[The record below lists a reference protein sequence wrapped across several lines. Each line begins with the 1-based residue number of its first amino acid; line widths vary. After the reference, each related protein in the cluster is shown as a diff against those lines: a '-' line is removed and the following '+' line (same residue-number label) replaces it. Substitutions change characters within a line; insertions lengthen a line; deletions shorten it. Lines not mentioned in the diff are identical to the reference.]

1 MKKKYLYLLLRV
13 LVYLLVLG
21 AVLYGLYESPY
32 NPHPHSAEDIR
43 RWVVGFGVWAPLIYV
58 AVYTIRPLL
67 LFPTLLLNLSAG
79 VLFGPWWGILFLLLG
94 GFGCAS
100 FCYLLGRFG
109 GGSWLLRNFGGSW
122 GERLTNYLVGSGSF
136 KKMIILRTVPI
147 FPYDPVSIIAGSV
160 RLPFKIYAAAT
171 VLGMLPGAIA
181 YNFLADAFGTP
192 RFYAALAVTLLALKL
207 LLSREGLEKMLQLDF
222 MQQAMRPD
230 SYKKR
235 RLVSTYYDTADMTLT
250 QHGIAYRVR
259 DKGDGSFEATVKTS
273 RQSKDGLSE
282 RLELNL
288 PLAEAKPELNG
299 FAALGLGYELS
310 ELTPAGV
317 RALFTVDVERI
328 TYILDYA
335 GAVIELAIDKGAIH
349 CGEKSDSIDEVEFE
363 LMSGTVDALLELKER
378 IASQVELRAE
388 ERSKFARGLALL
400 QAK

>member
-1 MKKKYLYLLLRV
+1 M
-13 LVYLLVLG
+13 
-21 AVLYGLYESPY
+21 YGLYESPY

-109 GGSWLLRNFGGSW
+109 GGCWLLRNFGGSW

-192 RFYAALAVTLLALKL
+192 RFYAALAVTLLAF
-207 LLSREGLEKMLQLDF
+207 GI
-222 MQQAMRPD
+222 P
-230 SYKKR
+230 
-235 RLVSTYYDTADMTLT
+235 LVWWQKNSAS
-250 QHGIAYRVR
+250 Q
-259 DKGDGSFEATVKTS
+259 
-273 RQSKDGLSE
+273 
-282 RLELNL
+282 
-288 PLAEAKPELNG
+288 
-299 FAALGLGYELS
+299 ALGSLKNFG
-310 ELTPAGV
+310 
-317 RALFTVDVERI
+317 
-328 TYILDYA
+328 
-335 GAVIELAIDKGAIH
+335 KG
-349 CGEKSDSIDEVEFE
+349 SDNN
-363 LMSGTVDALLELKER
+363 GKEYR
-378 IASQVELRAE
+378 D
-388 ERSKFARGLALL
+388 
-400 QAK
+400 

>member
-21 AVLYGLYESPY
+21 AILYGLYESPY

-109 GGSWLLRNFGGSW
+109 GGCWLLRNFGGSW
-122 GERLTNYLVGSGSF
+122 GERLTHYLVGSGSF

-147 FPYDPVSIIAGSV
+147 FPYDSVSIIAGSV

-192 RFYAALAVTLLALKL
+192 RFYAALAVTLLAF
-207 LLSREGLEKMLQLDF
+207 GI
-222 MQQAMRPD
+222 P
-230 SYKKR
+230 
-235 RLVSTYYDTADMTLT
+235 LVWWQKNSAS
-250 QHGIAYRVR
+250 Q
-259 DKGDGSFEATVKTS
+259 
-273 RQSKDGLSE
+273 
-282 RLELNL
+282 
-288 PLAEAKPELNG
+288 
-299 FAALGLGYELS
+299 ALGSLKNFG
-310 ELTPAGV
+310 
-317 RALFTVDVERI
+317 
-328 TYILDYA
+328 
-335 GAVIELAIDKGAIH
+335 KG
-349 CGEKSDSIDEVEFE
+349 SDNN
-363 LMSGTVDALLELKER
+363 GKEYR
-378 IASQVELRAE
+378 D
-388 ERSKFARGLALL
+388 
-400 QAK
+400 

>member
-1 MKKKYLYLLLRV
+1 MKWFKWFKWCSDGLFTFTKLFGNTACATSSKRRIIDESLKIRGLYEEKIYLFLRV
-13 LVYLLVLG
+13 LGYLLVLG
-21 AVLYGLYESPY
+21 AILYGLYESPY

-58 AVYTIRPLL
+58 VVYTIRPLL

-122 GERLTNYLVGSGSF
+122 GERLTHYLVGSGSF

-192 RFYAALAVTLLALKL
+192 RFYAALAVTLLAF
-207 LLSREGLEKMLQLDF
+207 GI
-222 MQQAMRPD
+222 P
-230 SYKKR
+230 
-235 RLVSTYYDTADMTLT
+235 LVWWQKNSAS
-250 QHGIAYRVR
+250 Q
-259 DKGDGSFEATVKTS
+259 
-273 RQSKDGLSE
+273 
-282 RLELNL
+282 
-288 PLAEAKPELNG
+288 
-299 FAALGLGYELS
+299 ALGSLKNFG
-310 ELTPAGV
+310 
-317 RALFTVDVERI
+317 
-328 TYILDYA
+328 
-335 GAVIELAIDKGAIH
+335 KG
-349 CGEKSDSIDEVEFE
+349 SDNN
-363 LMSGTVDALLELKER
+363 GKEYR
-378 IASQVELRAE
+378 D
-388 ERSKFARGLALL
+388 
-400 QAK
+400 

>member
-21 AVLYGLYESPY
+21 AILYGLYESPY

-94 GFGCAS
+94 GFGC
-100 FCYLLGRFG
+100 
-109 GGSWLLRNFGGSW
+109 
-122 GERLTNYLVGSGSF
+122 GERLTNYLVGRGSF

-192 RFYAALAVTLLALKL
+192 RFYAALAVTLLAF
-207 LLSREGLEKMLQLDF
+207 GI
-222 MQQAMRPD
+222 P
-230 SYKKR
+230 
-235 RLVSTYYDTADMTLT
+235 LVWWQKNSAS
-250 QHGIAYRVR
+250 Q
-259 DKGDGSFEATVKTS
+259 
-273 RQSKDGLSE
+273 
-282 RLELNL
+282 
-288 PLAEAKPELNG
+288 
-299 FAALGLGYELS
+299 ALGSLKNFG
-310 ELTPAGV
+310 
-317 RALFTVDVERI
+317 
-328 TYILDYA
+328 
-335 GAVIELAIDKGAIH
+335 KG
-349 CGEKSDSIDEVEFE
+349 SDNN
-363 LMSGTVDALLELKER
+363 GKEYR
-378 IASQVELRAE
+378 D
-388 ERSKFARGLALL
+388 
-400 QAK
+400 